1 MQCATCTAVHSGPN
15 ESATKILLSHVT
27 DEEAITC
34 LRGSS
39 SGLYGFKATWST
51 LRGLK
56 KSGRNTGCIHACV
69 QRWGCLYRN
78 ILNTCHQRAWGGRR
92 NPVAEAPGVGF
103 SGEGS

>member
-39 SGLYGFKATWST
+39 SGLYGFKATWSAHK
-51 LRGLK
+51 GLK
-56 KSGRNTGCIHACV
+56 NQVETQVVFMHVCGSGDVYTGT
-69 QRWGCLYRN
+69 Y
-78 ILNTCHQRAWGGRR
+78 
-92 NPVAEAPGVGF
+92 
-103 SGEGS
+103 